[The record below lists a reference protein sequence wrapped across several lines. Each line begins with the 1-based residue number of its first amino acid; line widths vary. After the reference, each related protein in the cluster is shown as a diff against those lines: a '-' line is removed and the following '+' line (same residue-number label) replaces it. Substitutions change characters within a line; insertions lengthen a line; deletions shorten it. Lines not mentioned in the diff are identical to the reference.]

1 MPGIAHE
8 HRGVDAKQPQCG
20 VIARLG
26 PGFEQDFHRGMG
38 IEPGILGHFVFQL
51 TRAPPGITQRDQN
64 LARSSEERRVGYEC
78 VRTCSTRWSPYPYKK
93 KIVILCVTMLSLLTN
108 N

>member
-1 MPGIAHE
+1 MRISDWSSDVCSSDLSNDNRVSSVMPGIAHE

-64 LARSSEERRVGYEC
+64 LARTLPLGYLDRKS
-78 VRTCSTRWSPYPYKK
+78 V
-93 KIVILCVTMLSLLTN
+93 V
-108 N
+108 